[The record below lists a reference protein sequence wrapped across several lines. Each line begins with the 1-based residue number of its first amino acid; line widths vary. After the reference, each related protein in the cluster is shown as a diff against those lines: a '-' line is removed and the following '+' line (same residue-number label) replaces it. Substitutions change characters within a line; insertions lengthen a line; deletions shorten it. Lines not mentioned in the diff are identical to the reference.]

1 MIIIIYVRNLY
12 FILMID
18 RVFIIETNII
28 IKNQIQHF
36 HKVFFFFFLIY
47 RSKFINSSIFSI
59 NLTIIYR
66 YVLNF
71 RIYEVILSDTNSILP
86 YF

>member
-36 HKVFFFFFLIY
+36 HKVFFFFLIY

>member
-36 HKVFFFFFLIY
+36 HKVFFFFDI
-47 RSKFINSSIFSI
+47 
-59 NLTIIYR
+59 
-66 YVLNF
+66 
-71 RIYEVILSDTNSILP
+71 
-86 YF
+86 